1 VLRDRL
7 DEPEEAAPRPVGAG
21 LIARIVAAI
30 LAALVPIF
38 LTMNQVT
45 ADGVEAK
52 GWDTYQRIDVIV
64 LVFAVLM
71 ILTLAASYASG
82 SPALPAAAVGLG
94 FAMFGLVL
102 VFPIEQMA
110 ASQNA
115 QLEAGGVLA
124 ILSSFGAGLA
134 ALVATASDGA
144 QARLR

>member
-7 DEPEEAAPRPVGAG
+7 DDPDEPAPRPVGAG

-45 ADGVEAK
+45 ADGVQAK
-52 GWDTYQRIDVIV
+52 GWDTYQRTDVIV
-64 LVFAVLM
+64 LIFAVLM

-82 SPALPAAAVGLG
+82 SPALPAAAVGLA

-102 VFPIEQMA
+102 VFPVEQMA
-110 ASQNA
+110 ASQDA
-115 QLEAGGVLA
+115 QLAAGGILA